1 MRVTATLGAARAA
14 RAGVD
19 GGRCAALTAAMVQ
32 CDTRNPPGDESPVIP
47 LLVDVLRELGARP
60 EVFEPAPGRTSLLAT
75 VPADSAAFTGPPAP
89 APARPTLLVNGH
101 LDVVPVVEE
110 DWSVPPFGAV
120 IRDGRLYGRGA
131 CDMKGGIAAAIEGLR
146 ACTAAGVRPAC
157 DVTFH
162 LVADEE
168 TGGRWGTEALL
179 HSGRIE
185 ADAAIVP
192 EPSELGIGVAERG
205 TLIAEITVTGRAAH
219 GSDPARGRSAV
230 ADAAR
235 LVLALQEVDFGDPAH
250 PLLGSPTCNVGTIA
264 GGTAPNIVASA
275 ATLRVDRRLLPG
287 QTREQA
293 VATLRAVLD
302 RAAPDVDYR
311 LEVLAFVEASELAA
325 EHPFVDVLRIACEPA
340 RRPVRGLYLGT
351 DARFLRNQLGIP
363 TVVYGPGSMTLAHTA
378 DEYVPL
384 AELTEAAGSF
394 ASVYASFTGVTGAR

>member
-1 MRVTATLGAARAA
+1 
-14 RAGVD
+14 VD
-19 GGRCAALTAAMVQ
+19 GGRCAALTAALVQ

-47 LLVDVLRELGARP
+47 LLLDVLRGLGAHT
-60 EVFEPAPGRTSLLAT
+60 EVFEPLPGRTSLLAT
-75 VPADSAAFTGPPAP
+75 VPADSGVFAGAP
-89 APARPTLLVNGH
+89 ARRGDRPTLLVNGH
-101 LDVVPVVEE
+101 LDVVPVVER
-110 DWSVPPFGAV
+110 DWSVPPFGGV

-146 ACTAAGVRPAC
+146 GCVDAGVRPAC
-157 DVTFH
+157 DITFH

-179 HSGRIE
+179 HGGRIR

-205 TLIAEITVTGRAAH
+205 ALLAEITVTGLAAH
-219 GSDPARGRSAV
+219 GSDPARGRSAI

-235 LVLALQEVDFGDPAH
+235 LVLALQQADFGDPAH

-264 GGTAPNIVASA
+264 GGTAPNIVASS
-275 ATLRVDRRLLPG
+275 ATLRIDRRLLPG
-287 QTREQA
+287 QTREQV
-293 VATLRAVLD
+293 VAGLRAVLD

-311 LEVLAFVEASELAA
+311 LDVLAFVEASELATT
-325 EHPFVDVLRIACEPA
+325 HPFVDVLRAACPPA
-340 RRPVRGLYLGT
+340 PGPVQSPVRGLYLGT
-351 DARFLRNQLGIP
+351 DARFLRNGLGIP

-384 AELTEAAGSF
+384 AELTEAAGTF
-394 ASVYASFTGVTGAR
+394 ASVYASFDAPFPGSTAVS